1 MKISWLYSGFQLW
14 MALSLSGCLSAL
26 VIMPASAQVKSE
38 SNVDSRTSSNLTRL
52 LKVGRGNV
60 YDGLRL
66 RNSPIIRQLSEVE
79 PPITNAQ
86 PLLVQSPT
94 PQITSISE
102 IVQITGVK
110 ANPTNKG
117 VEIILQ
123 TSQGT
128 QLQVTNRSTGNNFIA
143 DLSGGQL
150 RLASGEA
157 FTFRSEKPLA
167 GITEITVT
175 NIDANTVRVT
185 VVGEKALPTVELFD
199 DNAGLVFGIA
209 TAATAMQQPQTP
221 QKPTSE
227 TPQEK
232 PTAQQDEPIELVV
245 TGEQDGY
252 RVQDATTA
260 TRTDTP
266 LRDIPQSI
274 QVIPRQVLEDRNVRS
289 LTEAV
294 ETVSGVVSA
303 DTNFNSPA
311 GSYIIRGFEQQG
323 NFRNGYRDAGSL
335 TPIATIERVE
345 VMKGPA
351 SVLFGAVEPGGI
363 INVITKQPLSEP
375 YYNLEFQAGNRD
387 LYESSI
393 DFSGPLNDEKT
404 LLYRLNASY
413 ESSNGFQD
421 FVTSHLTTIAP
432 SITWKL
438 GDRTDLNLYY
448 ESTKFNGIPE
458 SFNTVFSDNTI
469 KLPRSRYLS
478 YPLDGQHYTTQK
490 YGYTLNH
497 KFSDNWQ
504 LRNNFSITAFNA
516 IEEYTV
522 GTNLVDDRLLEQF
535 AARRNYVV
543 DNYFGQID
551 FIGKFNTGSILHQLV
566 FGFDG
571 NRNVQIYNPTGL
583 SVPAL
588 DVFNP
593 NYNIPKPLTTL
604 YNYSN
609 FGTIQ
614 SYGFYLQDQISFQD
628 NLKLLIGGRFDW
640 ISQKSG
646 IDQPEQNDNA
656 FSPRIGLVY
665 QPSKSVSLYASY
677 SQSFNPNQGL
687 NGDGSQFEPTKGT
700 QYEAGIKAD
709 FLENRLS
716 TTLAVYQ
723 ITKTNITTDD
733 PNNDDPNYLIQI
745 GEQRSQGIELDIT
758 GEILP
763 GWKAIASYAYTN
775 AEVSEDNLISVGN
788 RLEDVPKNQAS
799 LWTTY
804 ELQNGDFK
812 GLGLG
817 LGLFYVGARAGDLDN
832 SFEIPDYLRTDAA
845 IYYRRD
851 ALKAAINIRNLFDT
865 EYFVDS
871 NGTRARVKTGAPFT
885 IIGSISWEF

>member
-1 MKISWLYSGFQLW
+1 MKSIIVLKHLWLIGTVFVVLTT
-14 MALSLSGCLSAL
+14 SAFGAEQ
-26 VIMPASAQVKSE
+26 PEVKPKKE
-38 SNVDSRTSSNLTRL
+38 I
-52 LKVGRGNV
+52 
-60 YDGLRL
+60 
-66 RNSPIIRQLSEVE
+66 PQLSEIQFPSRSVRE
-79 PPITNAQ
+79 
-86 PLLVQSPT
+86 LVQSPT
-94 PQITSISE
+94 PNTSPANAVIE
-102 IVQITGVK
+102 VTEVK
-110 ANPTNKG
+110 ANPSDKG
-117 VEIILQ
+117 VEVILQ
-123 TSQGT
+123 TAKDQ
-128 QLQVTNRSTGNNFIA
+128 QLQLVNRSAGNSFIVDVPNA
-143 DLSGGQL
+143 QL
-150 RLASGEA
+150 RLPSGDA
-157 FTFRSEKPLA
+157 FTFRSEKPIA
-167 GITEITVT
+167 GVTEITVT
-175 NIDANTVRVT
+175 NFDTNTIQVT
-185 VVGEKALPTVELFD
+185 VTGEIALPQVELYD
-199 DNAGLVFGIA
+199 SPDEGLIFSVA
-209 TAATAMQQPQTP
+209 SAASSTPPQQPPQTP
-221 QKPTSE
+221 PTSE
-227 TPQEK
+227 TQTEK
-232 PTAQQDEPIELVV
+232 PSSEGDEPIELVV

-252 RVQDATTA
+252 RVQNATTA

-294 ETVSGVVSA
+294 ETVSGVTSA
-303 DTNFNSPA
+303 DTNFNAPG
-311 GSYIIRGFEQQG
+311 GSYTIRGFEQAG
-323 NFRNGYRDAGSL
+323 NFRNGYRDVGSYGL
-335 TPIATIERVE
+335 TPTASIERVE
-345 VMKGPA
+345 VLKGPA

-393 DFSGPLNDEKT
+393 DFSGPLNDDKT

-458 SFNTVFSDNTI
+458 SFATVFSDNTF

-478 YPLDGQHYTTQK
+478 YPLDGQHYTSQK

-522 GTNLVDDRLLEQF
+522 PTNLVDDRFLEQF
-535 AARRNYVV
+535 AARRNYMV

-551 FIGKFNTGSILHQLV
+551 LVGKFNTGSIPHQLV
-566 FGFDG
+566 LGFDV
-571 NRNVQIYNPTGL
+571 NRNVIIYNPTSL

-593 NYNIPKPLTTL
+593 NYNIPITTL
-604 YNYSN
+604 ETSTSY
-609 FGTIQ
+609 GTVQ

-640 ISQKSG
+640 ISQKSA

-677 SQSFNPNQGL
+677 SQSFNPNSGL

-723 ITKTNITTDD
+723 ITKTKITTDD
-733 PNNDDPNYLIQI
+733 PNNDDPNYLVQI
-745 GEQRSQGIELDIT
+745 GEVRSQGIELDIT

-763 GWKAIASYAYTN
+763 GWKAIASYAHTN
-775 AEVSEDNLISVGN
+775 AEVTEDNLISVGN

-817 LGLFYVGARAGDLDN
+817 LGLFYVGARAVDLDN

>member
-1 MKISWLYSGFQLW
+1 MKSWWLYSGFQLW
-14 MALSLSGCLSAL
+14 LALSLSGYLNTLA
-26 VIMPASAQVKSE
+26 IAPASAQVKSE
-38 SNVDSRTSSNLTRL
+38 SNVDSPVPSNLTPL
-52 LKVGRGNV
+52 LKVGRSN
-60 YDGLRL
+60 
-66 RNSPIIRQLSEVE
+66 RNSPIIRQLREVE

-94 PQITSISE
+94 PQITPTSE
-102 IVQITGVK
+102 IVQIAGVK
-110 ANPTNKG
+110 ANPTVQG

-123 TSQGT
+123 TTQGT
-128 QLQVTNRSTGNNFIA
+128 QLQLTNRSTGNNFIA

-167 GITEITVT
+167 GITEVKVT

-209 TAATAMQQPQTP
+209 SAVTATERSQPPQTS
-221 QKPTSE
+221 QKPTNE
-227 TPQEK
+227 TEK

-260 TRTDTP
+260 TTTDTP

-274 QVIPRQVLEDRNVRS
+274 QVIPRQVLEDRNVKTV
-289 LTEAV
+289 TEAV
-294 ETVSGVVSA
+294 ETVSGVSSA
-303 DTNFNSPA
+303 DTNFNAPS
-311 GSYIIRGFEQQG
+311 GTYIIRGFEQGG
-323 NFRNGYRDAGSL
+323 NFRNGYRDVGSYGL
-335 TPIATIERVE
+335 TPIGTIERVE
-345 VMKGPA
+345 VLKGPA

-375 YYNLEFQAGNRD
+375 YYNLAFEAGNREF
-387 LYESSI
+387 YQPSI
-393 DFSGPLNDEKT
+393 DFSGPLNDDKT

-413 ESSNGFQD
+413 QSSNGFQD

-438 GDRTDLNLYY
+438 GNRTDLNLYY
-448 ESTKFNGIPE
+448 ESTQFNGIPE
-458 SFNTVFSDNTI
+458 TFTTLFSDNTF

-478 YPLDGQHYTTQK
+478 YPLDGQHYTTQR

-504 LRNNFSITAFNA
+504 LRNNFSITAANA

-522 GTNLVDDRLLEQF
+522 GTNLVDDRFLQQY
-535 AARRNYVV
+535 AARRNYMT

-551 FIGKFNTGSILHQLV
+551 LLGKFNTGSIPHQVLL
-566 FGFDG
+566 GFDV
-571 NRNVQIYNPTGL
+571 NRSVQIYNPIIL

-593 NYNIPKPLTTL
+593 NYNIPKPLNTL
-604 YNYSN
+604 YTYSN

-646 IDQPEQNDNA
+646 TDGPEQNDSA

-665 QPSKSVSLYASY
+665 QPSKSVSLYTSY
-677 SQSFNPNQGL
+677 SQSFNPNQGF
-687 NGDGSQFEPTKGT
+687 NGDGSQFEPTKGS
-700 QYEAGIKAD
+700 QYEVGIKAD

-723 ITKTNITTDD
+723 VTKTNIVTDD
-733 PNNDDPNYLIQI
+733 PNNLNPDFFIQV
-745 GEQRSQGIELDIT
+745 GEQRSRGIELDIT

-775 AEVSEDNLISVGN
+775 AEVTEDNSDSPTIGN

-812 GLGLG
+812 GFGFG
-817 LGLFYVGARAGDLDN
+817 MGLFYVGTRAGDLDN
-832 SFEIPDYLRTDAA
+832 SFELPDYLRTDAA

-865 EYFVDS
+865 EYFTDS
-871 NGTRARVKTGAPFT
+871 NGVRARVKTGAPFT
-885 IIGSISWEF
+885 IIGSITWEF

>member
-1 MKISWLYSGFQLW
+1 MKSIIVLKHLWLIGTVFVVLTT
-14 MALSLSGCLSAL
+14 SAFGAEQ
-26 VIMPASAQVKSE
+26 PEVKPKKE
-38 SNVDSRTSSNLTRL
+38 I
-52 LKVGRGNV
+52 
-60 YDGLRL
+60 
-66 RNSPIIRQLSEVE
+66 PQLSEIQFPSRSVRE
-79 PPITNAQ
+79 
-86 PLLVQSPT
+86 LVQSPT
-94 PQITSISE
+94 PNTSPANAVIE
-102 IVQITGVK
+102 VTEVK
-110 ANPTNKG
+110 ANPSDKG
-117 VEIILQ
+117 VEVILQ
-123 TSQGT
+123 TAKDQ
-128 QLQVTNRSTGNNFIA
+128 QLQLVNRSAGNSFIVDVPNA
-143 DLSGGQL
+143 QL
-150 RLASGEA
+150 RLPSGDA
-157 FTFRSEKPLA
+157 FTFRSEKPIA
-167 GITEITVT
+167 GVTEITVT
-175 NIDANTVRVT
+175 NFDANTIRVT
-185 VVGEKALPTVELFD
+185 VTGEIALPQVELYD
-199 DNAGLVFGIA
+199 SPDEGLIFSVA
-209 TAATAMQQPQTP
+209 SAASSTPPQQPPQTP
-221 QKPTSE
+221 PTSE
-227 TPQEK
+227 TQTEK
-232 PTAQQDEPIELVV
+232 PSSEGDEPIELVV

-252 RVQDATTA
+252 RVQNATTA

-294 ETVSGVVSA
+294 ETVSGVTSA
-303 DTNFNSPA
+303 DTVFNAPG
-311 GSYIIRGFEQQG
+311 GSYTIRGFEQAG
-323 NFRNGYRDAGSL
+323 NFRNGYRDVGSYGL
-335 TPIATIERVE
+335 TPTASIERVE
-345 VMKGPA
+345 VLKGPA

-393 DFSGPLNDEKT
+393 DFSGPLNDDKT

-458 SFNTVFSDNTI
+458 SFATAFSDNTF

-478 YPLDGQHYTTQK
+478 YPLDGQHYTSQK

-522 GTNLVDDRLLEQF
+522 PTNLVDDRFLEQF
-535 AARRNYVV
+535 AARRNYMV

-551 FIGKFNTGSILHQLV
+551 LVGKFNTGSIPHQLV
-566 FGFDG
+566 LGFDV
-571 NRNVQIYNPTGL
+571 NRNVIIYNPTSL

-593 NYNIPKPLTTL
+593 NYNIPITTL
-604 YNYSN
+604 ETSTSYR
-609 FGTIQ
+609 TVQ

-640 ISQKSG
+640 ISQKSA

-677 SQSFNPNQGL
+677 SQSFNPNSGL

-723 ITKTNITTDD
+723 ITKTKITTDD
-733 PNNDDPNYLIQI
+733 PNNDDPNYLVQI
-745 GEQRSQGIELDIT
+745 GEVRSQGIELDIT

-763 GWKAIASYAYTN
+763 GWKAIASYAHTN
-775 AEVSEDNLISVGN
+775 AEVTEDNLISVGN

-817 LGLFYVGARAGDLDN
+817 LGLFYVGARAVDLDN